1 MDAAEKRQ
9 RDLDLLRKSRQALDE
24 GELVDRHA
32 PEPERVERRQAPRE
46 GDPDVVMYR
55 GKAIRRPGSGGGGGK
70 PSGGG
75 RAGQFRG
82 ASVGGGSKS
91 KSSGGGGGGD
101 VRAILERLNGLY
113 KDGLITKSEYDR
125 KRNQIIDRL

>member
-9 RDLDLLRKSRQALDE
+9 RDLELLRKSRHALDE

-32 PEPERVERRQAPRE
+32 PAPEDVESRRAPQE

-55 GKAIRRPGSGGGGGK
+55 GKAIRRAGGSGNSSGGGA
-70 PSGGG
+70 
-75 RAGQFRG
+75 RASQFRG
-82 ASVGGGSKS
+82 ASVGGAKSKS
-91 KSSGGGGGGD
+91 KSGSTND

-125 KRNQIIDRL
+125 KRNQIIDRM

>member
-1 MDAAEKRQ
+1 MDSTEKRQ

-32 PEPERVERRQAPRE
+32 QVEPQQAERRAEPQE

-55 GKAIRRPGSGGGGGK
+55 GKAIRRPGGGGK

-75 RAGQFRG
+75 GARAGQFRG
-82 ASVGGGSKS
+82 ASVGGSGRSKS
-91 KSSGGGGGGD
+91 KSGGSSND

-113 KDGLITKSEYDR
+113 KDGLITKAEYDR
-125 KRNQIIDRL
+125 KRNQIIDRM

>member
-9 RDLDLLRKSRQALDE
+9 RDLELLRKSRRALDE

-32 PEPERVERRQAPRE
+32 PEPEQAERRQAPPQE

-55 GKAIRRPGSGGGGGK
+55 GKAIRRPGGGGGK

-75 RAGQFRG
+75 QRAGQFRG
-82 ASVGGGSKS
+82 ASAGGGSKA
-91 KSSGGGGGGD
+91 KSGGGSGGD
-101 VRAILERLNGLY
+101 VRAILERLNNLY

-125 KRNQIIDRL
+125 KRNQILDRM

>member
-9 RDLDLLRKSRQALDE
+9 RDLDLLRKSRQALDD

-32 PEPERVERRQAPRE
+32 PVPEQVERRKAPRE

-55 GKAIRRPGSGGGGGK
+55 GKPIRRPGSGGGK
-70 PSGGG
+70 SGGG
-75 RAGQFRG
+75 ARAGQFRG
-82 ASVGGGSKS
+82 ASVGGGSKA
-91 KSSGGGGGGD
+91 KSSGGGGGD

>member
-9 RDLDLLRKSRQALDE
+9 RDLELLRKSRQALDD

-32 PEPERVERRQAPRE
+32 PSPEQVERRQPPRE

-55 GKAIRRPGSGGGGGK
+55 GKPIRRPGGSGGGGGSK
-70 PSGGG
+70 SSGSGG
-75 RAGQFRG
+75 RTGQFRG
-82 ASVGGGSKS
+82 ASAGGGGSKP
-91 KSSGGGGGGD
+91 KGNGD

-113 KDGLITKSEYDR
+113 KDGLITKAEYDR
-125 KRNQIIDRL
+125 KRSQILDRI

>member
-32 PEPERVERRQAPRE
+32 PAPAPEQVERRQAPPKE

-55 GKAIRRPGSGGGGGK
+55 GKAIRRSSGSGGAK
-70 PSGGG
+70 SGARGTS
-75 RAGQFRG
+75 FRG
-82 ASVGGGSKS
+82 AQVGGRPKS
-91 KSSGGGGGGD
+91 GAKPASNTD

-113 KDGLITKSEYDR
+113 KDGLITKAEYDR
-125 KRNQIIDRL
+125 KRSQILDRL

>member
-32 PEPERVERRQAPRE
+32 PAPEQVERRQAPPQE
-46 GDPDVVMYR
+46 GDPDVMMYR
-55 GKAIRRPGSGGGGGK
+55 GKAIRRPGGGGGAS
-70 PSGGG
+70 SGGAQ

-82 ASVGGGSKS
+82 ASVGGGKP
-91 KSSGGGGGGD
+91 KPSGGSGGD
-101 VRAILERLNGLY
+101 VRAILERLNSLY
-113 KDGLITKSEYDR
+113 KDGLITKTEYDR
-125 KRNQIIDRL
+125 KRNQIIDRM

>member
-32 PEPERVERRQAPRE
+32 PPPPAVERRQAPPQE

-55 GKAIRRPGSGGGGGK
+55 GKAVRRKGGGSGGSAKG
-70 PSGGG
+70 SG
-75 RAGQFRG
+75 RSGQFRG
-82 ASVGGGSKS
+82 ATVGGGSKS
-91 KSSGGGGGGD
+91 KPPSSAD
-101 VRAILERLNGLY
+101 VRVVLERLNGLY

-125 KRNQIIDRL
+125 KRSQILDRM